1 MLVNFHRF
9 LNSTEIVQAV
19 ASQISAGKQ
28 NRTFVVILA
37 PVVQIPLELEKQFV
51 VIEHDLPT
59 HEQLHEIAKGIATE
73 MDELPDDV
81 ELTRVLDAASG
92 LTRYEAEGAFSLSL
106 VRHGAIQP
114 DAVWELKSQM
124 LKKSGLL
131 SLYQGA
137 ERFSD
142 LGGLDAL
149 KSFCLRACKQRADQ
163 YGPEACCCW
172 ASRELGSRR
181 FASPLAMRLA
191 GQRSCSMSAHC

>member
-19 ASQISAGKQ
+19 ASQLSAGKQ

-59 HEQLHEIAKGIATE
+59 HEQLHEIAHGMATE
-73 MDELPDDV
+73 KDELPDGV

-106 VRHGAIQP
+106 VRHG
-114 DAVWELKSQM
+114 
-124 LKKSGLL
+124 
-131 SLYQGA
+131 
-137 ERFSD
+137 
-142 LGGLDAL
+142 
-149 KSFCLRACKQRADQ
+149 
-163 YGPEACCCW
+163 
-172 ASRELGSRR
+172 
-181 FASPLAMRLA
+181 
-191 GQRSCSMSAHC
+191 